1 MSENDFTAAYPPED
15 NFGKEGRV
23 PPPKTGAHNV
33 RSPQNERVS
42 DPLETPDPIVPPE
55 PLLPPHLGGPSTA
68 GGTARVSG
76 APVVDILHSGSES
89 GRGQEARAGARELAE
104 DGKESARHVGQTA
117 KREAESVLNDAK
129 QQTRNLLDEL
139 GSDVKAQSAVAQE
152 RVSTNLRQISDELR
166 SMVQSSETS
175 GTASNLVDQ
184 AARYS
189 GDAAQWLGNKEPGD
203 ILHEVKDFARRRP
216 GAFLG
221 IALGAGLLAGRITR
235 NAGSGPDAS
244 EKSRASTSQIPE
256 MGEPREA
263 SPLPPTVNQ
272 TMGSGAV
279 GGTGVDP
286 GVEYYPPTG
295 RGTGQG
301 HSGS

>member
-1 MSENDFTAAYPPED
+1 MSENDFNAAYPPEGNLGD
-15 NFGKEGRV
+15 AGRV
-23 PPPKTGAHNV
+23 PPPKTGGHNV
-33 RSPQNERVS
+33 QAHRNDPVS
-42 DPLETPDPIVPPE
+42 EPFNTGDPIVPPE
-55 PLLPPHLGGPSTA
+55 PLLPPDLGGPSTA
-68 GGTARVSG
+68 GGDARVSG
-76 APVVDILHSGSES
+76 APVVGAPQPGSTSGK
-89 GRGQEARAGARELAE
+89 GQEAKEQARELAE
-104 DGKESARHVGQTA
+104 DGKESARHVGHAA
-117 KREAESVLNDAK
+117 KREAESILDDAK
-129 QQTRNLLDEL
+129 KQTSNLLDEL
-139 GSDVKAQSAVAQE
+139 GSDVKAQTAVAQE
-152 RVSTNLRQISDELR
+152 KVSTNLRQISDELR
-166 SMVQSSETS
+166 SMLQSSDAS
-175 GTASNLVDQ
+175 GTASHLVDQ

-244 EKSRASTSQIPE
+244 EKSRASSAQIPE
-256 MGEPREA
+256 MGEPRDV

-286 GVEYYPPTG
+286 GVEYYPPAG
-295 RGTGQG
+295 RGNGQG
-301 HSGS
+301 FSGS

>member
-1 MSENDFTAAYPPED
+1 MSENDFNAAYPPEE
-15 NFGKEGRV
+15 NLGNAGRV

-33 RSPQNERVS
+33 QAHRNDPVS
-42 DPLETPDPIVPPE
+42 DPLKTSDPIVPSE
-55 PLLPPHLGGPSTA
+55 PLLPPDLGGPSTA
-68 GGTARVSG
+68 GGDARVSG
-76 APVVDILHSGSES
+76 APVVVAPQPGSTSGKGHETKE
-89 GRGQEARAGARELAE
+89 QARELAE
-104 DGKESARHVGQTA
+104 DGKESARHVGHAA
-117 KREAESVLNDAK
+117 KREAESVLGDAK
-129 QQTRNLLDEL
+129 KQTSHLLDEL
-139 GSDVKAQSAVAQE
+139 GSDVKAQTAVAQE
-152 RVSTNLRQISDELR
+152 KVSTNLRQISDELR
-166 SMVQSSETS
+166 SMVQASDAS
-175 GTASNLVDQ
+175 GTASTLVDQ

-244 EKSRASTSQIPE
+244 KKSRDSTSQIPE
-256 MGEPREA
+256 MGEPRDV

-295 RGTGQG
+295 RGSGQG
-301 HSGS
+301 FSGS